1 MKCQEVNKLLVAYLD
16 GEVTPSERT
25 LIQAHLAGCDF
36 CQKELAAL
44 SVTQSR
50 VSQSLQVRAAQAAPS
65 PQAWSR
71 LQARLARACPE
82 RSRREACPSSS
93 WLPAWLQRLAPGV
106 GRINQIFEGG
116 LTMKKGFALAAVAA
130 LVIAL
135 GTVTFVPSVRAQVG
149 EILNTWF
156 HFKSPGGE
164 YEVALSGPAEFTPLH
179 PTYLPAGLQSGGGGI
194 SVSETGG
201 GSESVEL
208 TYHNDEQ
215 FVTIIQSKVPADE
228 MLPTGREVTVNG
240 QPAVLVTGLEGAFE
254 YGFRIPEDAQVETF
268 GTPPAEPAPY
278 HGTIAYTDGKR
289 LTWYVGDVK
298 VEMLSNLPDA
308 EMLKV
313 AESMMPAEAG
323 ESEAPFQPPLNL
335 PVVREEGIIIQEG
348 PTESNP

>member
-1 MKCQEVNKLLVAYLD
+1 
-16 GEVTPSERT
+16 
-25 LIQAHLAGCDF
+25 
-36 CQKELAAL
+36 
-44 SVTQSR
+44 
-50 VSQSLQVRAAQAAPS
+50 
-65 PQAWSR
+65 
-71 LQARLARACPE
+71 
-82 RSRREACPSSS
+82 
-93 WLPAWLQRLAPGV
+93 
-106 GRINQIFEGG
+106 
-116 LTMKKGFALAAVAA
+116 MKKGFALAALAA

-156 HFKSPGGE
+156 RFKSPGGE

-208 TYHNDEQ
+208 KYHNDKQ
-215 FVTIIQSKVPADE
+215 FVAITQSEAPPDKT
-228 MLPTGREVTVNG
+228 LPTGQEVTVNG
-240 QPAVLVTGLEGAFE
+240 QPAVLVTGLEGTFE

-278 HGTIAYTDGKR
+278 HGSIAYTDGKR
-289 LTWYVGDVK
+289 LAWYVGDVK
-298 VEMLSNLPDA
+298 VEMLSNLPDE

-335 PVVREEGIIIQEG
+335 PVVREEDIIIQEG

>member
-1 MKCQEVNKLLVAYLD
+1 MYQNDETLDIERQSVGKDLWVLADAIPYRKTFRTELRKRLMVQARALDAEALDIEKEV
-16 GEVTPSERT
+16 RT
-25 LIQAHLAGCDF
+25 LG
-36 CQKELAAL
+36 
-44 SVTQSR
+44 TT
-50 VSQSLQVRAAQAAPS
+50 SQDKGDARSPS
-65 PQAWSR
+65 
-71 LQARLARACPE
+71 
-82 RSRREACPSSS
+82 
-93 WLPAWLQRLAPGV
+93 WLQRLAQGV

-116 LTMKKGFALAAVAA
+116 LTMKKGFALAAIAA
-130 LVIAL
+130 LVIAVS
-135 GTVTFVPSVRAQVG
+135 TVAFVPSVRAQVG

-156 HFKSPGGE
+156 RFKSPGGE
-164 YEVALSGPAEFTPLH
+164 YEVALSGPAEFAPLH

-348 PTESNP
+348 PTESSP